1 MINFNYE
8 TEFNL
13 ENEEA
18 YATWLGN
25 VITSEN
31 KKEGEINYI
40 F

>member
-18 YATWLGN
+18 YKTAPKVN
-25 VITSEN
+25 PF
-31 KKEGEINYI
+31 KARYAKQFGETPK
-40 F
+40 